1 MRAHLCMGCGMEY
14 GETEWAGLQVTERI
28 APSQV
33 RCIVRDWPETMCIEV
48 RRCRRCG
55 RAIAAK
61 QLAR

>member
-1 MRAHLCMGCGMEY
+1 MEY
-14 GETEWAGLQVTERI
+14 GETEWAGLPVTERV